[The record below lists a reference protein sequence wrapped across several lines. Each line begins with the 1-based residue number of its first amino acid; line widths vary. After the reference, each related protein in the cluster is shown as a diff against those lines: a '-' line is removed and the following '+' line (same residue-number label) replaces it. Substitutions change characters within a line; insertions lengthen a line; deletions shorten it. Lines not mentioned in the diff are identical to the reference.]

1 MHSKGTLFIVSA
13 PSGAGKTS
21 LVKEL
26 LQRDANIM
34 VSVSHTTRE
43 PRWGEENGVAY
54 NFVTNEEFDELIGR
68 GAFLEYAEVFTN
80 KYGTSQLWVEDQL
93 NKGIDVILEI
103 DWQGAQQV
111 RRLMPDCRSIF
122 ILPPSRDELERRLH
136 GRGTDSQEVIDRR
149 MAQAITEMSHYGEY
163 DYLVI
168 NDDFYKAEQELHA
181 IFLAHRL
188 QQPTQAQNHQHL
200 IAALL
205 S

>member
-1 MHSKGTLFIVSA
+1 
-13 PSGAGKTS
+13 
-21 LVKEL
+21 
-26 LQRDANIM
+26 
-34 VSVSHTTRE
+34 
-43 PRWGEENGVAY
+43 
-54 NFVTNEEFDELIGR
+54 
-68 GAFLEYAEVFTN
+68 
-80 KYGTSQLWVEDQL
+80 
-93 NKGIDVILEI
+93 
-103 DWQGAQQV
+103 
-111 RRLMPDCRSIF
+111 MPDCRSIF